1 MKIKFCGIK
10 REEDIAYLNEFLPD
24 YAGFVFAGQKRRV
37 SKQRAADLTALL
49 DSRVKKVGVFVN
61 ESPQEI
67 VETVH
72 AAGLDVV
79 QLHGDETADDVRRLR
94 QLLPGIKFWKAVRVK
109 NAESIAN
116 ALTVGADLLLLD
128 SFAPGVYG
136 GTGKTANLKVIRSAN
151 LTVPFFLA
159 GGLNC
164 DNLADILEQITPYG
178 VDISSG
184 IETNGVKDRDKMK
197 KMMEIVRTNA

>member
-164 DNLADILEQITPYG
+164 NNLANILEQIAPYG

>member
-37 SKQRAADLTALL
+37 SKQRAAVLTALL

-136 GTGKTANLKVIRSAN
+136 GTGKTANLEVIRSAN

-164 DNLADILEQITPYG
+164 DNLADILGQITPYG